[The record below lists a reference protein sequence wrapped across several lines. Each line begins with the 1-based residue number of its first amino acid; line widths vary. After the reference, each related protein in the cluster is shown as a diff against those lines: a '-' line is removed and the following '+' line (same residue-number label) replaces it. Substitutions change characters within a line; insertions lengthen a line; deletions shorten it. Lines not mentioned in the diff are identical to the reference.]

1 MSSLPLGRSLA
12 VILVFAFAAGCSTS
26 DDPSSDA
33 APVDENTDVVIGQEP
48 AGIRL
53 VTPEAGAEI
62 QEGDIVVLDVRT
74 PDEFADGHLE
84 GARMIDF
91 YSPDFADQLAELDP
105 EASYLLYCRSGNRS
119 GRTTEI
125 MADLGFTDV
134 ADVDG
139 GILAWTAAGLPV
151 VE

>member
-1 MSSLPLGRSLA
+1 
-12 VILVFAFAAGCSTS
+12 
-26 DDPSSDA
+26 
-33 APVDENTDVVIGQEP
+33 
-48 AGIRL
+48 
-53 VTPEAGAEI
+53 
-62 QEGDIVVLDVRT
+62 
-74 PDEFADGHLE
+74 
-84 GARMIDF
+84 MIDF